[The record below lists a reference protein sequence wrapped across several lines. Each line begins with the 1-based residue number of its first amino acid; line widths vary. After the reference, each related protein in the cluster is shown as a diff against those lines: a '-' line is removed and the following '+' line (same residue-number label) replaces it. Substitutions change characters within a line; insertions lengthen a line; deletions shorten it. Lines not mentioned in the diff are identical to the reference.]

1 MAVTVKLPVTLQ
13 RLRALKAGGEKI
25 VALTAYDAGFAR
37 LLSEQGV
44 EIILVGDSL
53 GMVLQGAANTLAVT
67 MDDMVYHTRL
77 VATGTAGPLIL
88 SDMPFM
94 SYATQ
99 AQAMTNAARLLG
111 EGGAHMVKLEGGSW
125 LLDTVR
131 ILTER
136 GIPVCGHLG
145 LTPQWVNKF
154 GGHRV
159 QGREPDA
166 AERIYTDAHALA
178 EAGAELLVLECV
190 PSALARRITTSISVP
205 VIGIGAGSDCDG
217 QVLVLHDVIGVS
229 ARKPRMARNFLQ
241 QGGSIQAAVAAY
253 VDAVKSGKFPEAVH
267 SSDQ

>member
-1 MAVTVKLPVTLQ
+1 MRLPVTLQ
-13 RLRALKAGGEKI
+13 RLRALKFAGEKI
-25 VALTAYDAGFAR
+25 AALTAYDATFAR
-37 LLSEQGV
+37 LMSEQGV
-44 EIILVGDSL
+44 EIVLVGDSL
-53 GMVLQGAANTLAVT
+53 GMVLQGAQNTLAVT

-77 VATGTAGPLIL
+77 VAKGTAGPLIL

-94 SYATQ
+94 SYATPEQ
-99 AQAMTNAARLLG
+99 ALANAARMIG

-131 ILTER
+131 KLAER

-190 PSALARRITTSISVP
+190 PSALARRITTSLSMP
-205 VIGIGAGSDCDG
+205 VIGIGAGPDCDG

-229 ARKPRMARNFLQ
+229 ARKPRMARNFLE
-241 QGGSIQAAVAAY
+241 QGGSIQAALAAY
-253 VDAVKSGKFPEAVH
+253 VDAVKKGKFPEAAH
-267 SSDQ
+267 GSDQ

>member
-1 MAVTVKLPVTLQ
+1 MAAIMRLPITLQ
-13 RLRALKAGGEKI
+13 RLRALKSAGEKI
-25 VALTAYDAGFAR
+25 VSLTAYDATFAR

-44 EIILVGDSL
+44 EIVLVGDSL
-53 GMVLQGAANTLAVT
+53 GMVLQGADNTLAVT

-77 VATGTAGPLIL
+77 VAAGTHGPLIL

-94 SYATQ
+94 SYATPEQ
-99 AQAMTNAARLLG
+99 ALANAARLIG

-131 ILTER
+131 KLTER

-166 AERIYTDAHALA
+166 AELIYSDAQAL
-178 EAGAELLVLECV
+178 EQAGAELLVLECV
-190 PSALARRITTSISVP
+190 PSALAKRITTSLSMP
-205 VIGIGAGSDCDG
+205 VIGIGAGLDCDG

-229 ARKPRMARNFLQ
+229 ARKPRLARNFLQ
-241 QGGSIQAAVAAY
+241 QGGSIQAAVAAF
-253 VDAVKSGKFPEAVH
+253 VADVKSGKFPEPEH
-267 SSDQ
+267 SSDH